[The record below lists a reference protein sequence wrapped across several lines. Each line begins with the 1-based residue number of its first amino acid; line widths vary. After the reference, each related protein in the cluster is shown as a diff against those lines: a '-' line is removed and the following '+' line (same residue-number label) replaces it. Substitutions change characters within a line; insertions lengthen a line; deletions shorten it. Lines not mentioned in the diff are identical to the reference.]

1 MVLAKQVSDRRM
13 RGSPSERALYETD
26 FHAWAMEQ
34 AATIRRLRPA
44 GVDVD
49 NIAEELETL
58 GRSEKKEILSRLDVL
73 LLHLLKFRHQPEKR
87 KGGWEASIRVQR
99 SRLKKVL
106 AENPS
111 LQRLPAQELASE
123 YRDVRDEAIAETG
136 LPESTFPETCPF
148 TIEEIMD
155 DGFFG

>member
-1 MVLAKQVSDRRM
+1 MGKALRR
-13 RGSPSERALYETD
+13 PPAAPLYETD
-26 FHAWAMEQ
+26 LHAWAMEQ
-34 AATIRRLRPA
+34 AALIRHLRPTGLDA
-44 GVDVD
+44 E

-58 GRSEKKEILSRLDVL
+58 GRSEKREILSRLDIL
-73 LLHLLKFRHQPEKR
+73 LLHLLKFRFQPENR
-87 KGGWEASIRVQR
+87 KGGWEATIKVQR

-111 LQRLPAQELASE
+111 LGRLPAEQLADE
-123 YRDVRDEAIAETG
+123 YQDVRLEATVETG
-136 LPESTFPETCPF
+136 LPETTFPETCPF